1 MVGLDREHEGH
12 HFVRQFIKN
21 QAESN
26 EFMVMKPTMLH
37 GIANVFDHNG
47 YMHMLSSENRELHYF
62 SIILHFKARFFL
74 YNLFKVL
81 IVQDDAEIHSLIA
94 HCFTFNDRFG
104 IDARLL
110 WTFCP

>member
-37 GIANVFDHNG
+37 GIANVFDHNAIWICCQVRIK
-47 YMHMLSSENRELHYF
+47 NCT
-62 SIILHFKARFFL
+62 IFL
-74 YNLFKVL
+74 
-81 IVQDDAEIHSLIA
+81 
-94 HCFTFNDRFG
+94 
-104 IDARLL
+104 
-110 WTFCP
+110 